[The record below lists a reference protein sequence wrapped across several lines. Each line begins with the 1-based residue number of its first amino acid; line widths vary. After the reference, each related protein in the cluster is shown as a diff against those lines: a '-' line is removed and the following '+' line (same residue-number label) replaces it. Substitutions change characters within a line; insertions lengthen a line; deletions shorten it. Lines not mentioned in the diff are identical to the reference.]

1 VGLLLERGWTT
12 TTTETMST
20 PEPQAIS
27 VSDLT
32 KQIKNVLEGSFPILW
47 ISGEISNF
55 VHHGSGHMYFTL
67 KDEKAEIRGV
77 MFKGFNQFLH
87 FKPENGMQVLLQG
100 DLTLYEARGQYQI
113 VAKKMEP
120 AGIGTLYLAFEA
132 LKKQLAAEG
141 LFDQEIKQKLP
152 VYPRCIGVITS
163 QTGAAVRDIFQVLD
177 RRAPHV
183 DVILKPSRV
192 QGDKAAF
199 DLTEAINDMAAF
211 NAVDVIII
219 GRGGGSLEDL
229 WPFNEESVA
238 RAIFACPIPI
248 ISAVGHETDLS
259 ISDLVA
265 DMRAPT
271 PSAAAEVVSP
281 AASDLIEYI
290 HGYER
295 NLVSAMQRDLQK
307 RWQGLDSAKDRF
319 VLQQPG
325 QLLKQHRTH
334 SRELVHL
341 MVQAYRL
348 GIQGFSGKFA
358 GANEKL
364 LALNPMNIL
373 SRGYSIAYRETDQKI
388 ICDPQDLKEGD
399 PFELQTFKG
408 TFRAKRANKKK

>member
-1 VGLLLERGWTT
+1 
-12 TTTETMST
+12 MST

-32 KQIKNVLEGSFPILW
+32 QQIKNVLEGSFPILW
-47 ISGEISNF
+47 VSGEISNF

-100 DLTLYEARGQYQI
+100 DITVYEARGQYQI

-141 LFDQEIKQKLP
+141 LFDPEVKQKLP
-152 VYPRCIGVITS
+152 AYPRRIGVITS
-163 QTGAAVRDIFQVLD
+163 QTGAAVRDIFQILE
-177 RRAPHV
+177 RRALHI
-183 DVILKPSRV
+183 DVILRPSRV
-192 QGDKAAF
+192 QGDKAAL
-199 DLTEAINDMAAF
+199 DLVEAINDMAAF
-211 NAVDVIII
+211 DAVDVIIL

-229 WPFNEESVA
+229 WPFNEEQVA

-248 ISAVGHETDLS
+248 ISAVGHETDMS

-281 AASDLIEYI
+281 ATSDLIEYI

-295 NLVSAMQRDLQK
+295 NLASIMQRDLQK

-325 QLLKQHRTH
+325 QLLKQHRTR

-341 MVQAYRL
+341 MMQAYRL

-364 LALNPMNIL
+364 LAMNPMNIL

-388 ICDPQDLKEGD
+388 IRDPQDLGEGD

-408 TFRAKRANKKK
+408 TFRAKRADRKK

>member
-1 VGLLLERGWTT
+1 
-12 TTTETMST
+12 MST

-100 DLTLYEARGQYQI
+100 DLTVYEARGQYQI

>member
-1 VGLLLERGWTT
+1 
-12 TTTETMST
+12 MSA
-20 PEPQAIS
+20 PEQHAIT

-47 ISGEISNF
+47 VSGEISNF

-100 DLTLYEARGQYQI
+100 EITVYETRGQYQI

-141 LFDQEIKQKLP
+141 LFEPGIKKKLP
-152 VYPRCIGVITS
+152 LYPNHIGVITS
-163 QTGAAVRDIFQVLD
+163 QTGAAVRDIFQVMG

-183 DVILKPSRV
+183 DVILRPAQV
-192 QGDKAAF
+192 QGDKAAL
-199 DLTEAINDMAAF
+199 DLVEAINDMTAY
-211 NAVDVIII
+211 NAVDVIIL

-229 WPFNEESVA
+229 WPFNEEPVA

-265 DMRAPT
+265 DVRAPT

-290 HGYER
+290 NGYER
-295 NLVSAMQRDLQK
+295 NLTSAMHLDLQK
-307 RWQGLDSAKDRF
+307 NWQGLDSAKDRLF
-319 VLQQPG
+319 LQHPG
-325 QLLKQHRTH
+325 QLLKQHR
-334 SRELVHL
+334 SRYGELNHL
-341 MVQAYRL
+341 LLQAYRL
-348 GIQGFSGKFA
+348 GIQDFSGKFL
-358 GANEKL
+358 GLNEKL
-364 LALNPMNIL
+364 QALNPSNIL

-388 ICDPQDLKEGD
+388 IRDPQDLKDGD
-399 PFELQTFKG
+399 PFELQTYKG

>member
-1 VGLLLERGWTT
+1 
-12 TTTETMST
+12 MST

-32 KQIKNVLEGSFPILW
+32 QQIKNVLEGSFPILW
-47 ISGEISNF
+47 VSGEISNF

-100 DLTLYEARGQYQI
+100 DLTVYEARGQYQI

-141 LFDQEIKQKLP
+141 LFDPEVKQKLP
-152 VYPRCIGVITS
+152 VNPKCIGVITS
-163 QTGAAVRDIFQVLD
+163 QTGAAVRDIFNVLD

-183 DVILKPSRV
+183 DVILRPSRV
-192 QGDKAAF
+192 QGNKAAL
-199 DLTEAINDMAAF
+199 DLVEAINDMAAF
-211 NAVDVIII
+211 DAVDVIII

-229 WPFNEESVA
+229 WPFNEEPVA

-248 ISAVGHETDLS
+248 ISAVGHETDSS

-290 HGYER
+290 HGYEQ
-295 NLVSAMQRDLQK
+295 NLASVMQRDLQK
-307 RWQGLDSAKDRF
+307 RWQGLDSMKDRF
-319 VLQQPG
+319 VLQEPG
-325 QLLKQHRTH
+325 QLLKQYRT
-334 SRELVHL
+334 RTQELIHI

-348 GIQGFSGKFA
+348 GIQGFSGKFT

-364 LALNPMNIL
+364 LALNPINIL
-373 SRGYSIAYRETDQKI
+373 SRGYSIAYREPDQKI
-388 ICDPQDLKEGD
+388 IRDPRDLKEGD